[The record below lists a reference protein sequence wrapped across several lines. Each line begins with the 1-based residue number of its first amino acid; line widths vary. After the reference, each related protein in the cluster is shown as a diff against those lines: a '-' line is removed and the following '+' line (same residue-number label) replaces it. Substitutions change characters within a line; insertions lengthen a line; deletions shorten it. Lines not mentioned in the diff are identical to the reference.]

1 MRFSV
6 AIDADQYVFCEIK
19 HNSFM
24 YTWILIADGVRG
36 RLFKLNR
43 AKKELIEIEDFLNPA
58 GRLAEHSVLS
68 DAPGRTF
75 DRRGLGR
82 HSMENRDAS
91 KEHAKESFAVQLAKH
106 LDGNFKLKK
115 FRRLILVAPP
125 KFLGYMKHQLSG
137 LECNDVVT
145 HIAKD
150 LTKRPPDEI
159 YTNLSKQ
166 ISNLYRKC

>member
-1 MRFSV
+1 MKLST
-6 AIDADQYVFCEIK
+6 
-19 HNSFM
+19 S
-24 YTWILIADGVRG
+24 
-36 RLFKLNR
+36 RLSKKYF
-43 AKKELIEIEDFLNPA
+43 KELIFKN
-58 GRLAEHSVLS
+58 
-68 DAPGRTF
+68 F
-75 DRRGLGR
+75 
-82 HSMENRDAS
+82 SMEFQQGHSYAVRGPNGSGKSTLLKVLAGIVPPTSGNIDYIIDD
-91 KEHAKESFAVQLAKH
+91 KEVDQDHYYRH
-106 LDGNFKLKK
+106 LTFISPYLELIEEFTLREFLDFHFKLKK